1 MLSKNT
7 ALLMLSS
14 FSTGRLYLPR
24 RLLSSRQITTM
35 ASAYRATV
43 PAENLDEYE
52 PGGYHPIHLGDRL
65 KDGRYE
71 IVHKLG
77 YGSFST
83 VWLAKDHVYISPL
96 TSAGGQ

>member
-1 MLSKNT
+1 MS
-7 ALLMLSS
+7 
-14 FSTGRLYLPR
+14 
-24 RLLSSRQITTM
+24 I
-35 ASAYRATV
+35 YRAEVTAEDPDRYKAAV
-43 PAENLDEYE
+43 PAEDPNWYR

-77 YGSFST
+77 FGGFAT

-96 TSAGGQ
+96 TTPPPAGGRYLIQNSEKRNVAIKVVM